1 MIDYQEV
8 TFEEKTDTPK
18 DHRPIITKWKGEP
31 MIRVHSIRATIK
43 EILQVAKALDV
54 VKIGIIGDPS
64 TGKTTLAMVLA
75 HLLHELSMKLD
86 SVPFAFRVFG
96 EEEFLHLKETLAAL
110 EPTNYI
116 IYFHDLSFLQDK
128 KAIEE
133 VKNAVTKI
141 RHLKADV
148 KIILIYDYHYLLGLD
163 KYLRQ
168 ANFRYMT
175 SLGSSEDDNVIKI
188 VGTKYTA
195 RIKDFQEKFVEMTTR
210 HKCTFRIAA
219 NKYFSY
225 NYKSPFVPCLFYN
238 GAKLRY
244 VVFPTREW
252 ITPICSICSAA
263 SGKLLHSAIP
273 VDQFI
278 SETKSKFGSG
288 HLEAALKVK
297 LFQNGMNTYAKTTV
311 ATMRYIDR
319 ALEKKLIKLDELANA
334 CGLTITKTRLR
345 KQLDGVL
352 SDDKNNINEIEVE
365 K

>member
-1 MIDYQEV
+1 MMQTEEV
-8 TFEEKTDTPK
+8 IMEDDNKEKK
-18 DHRPIITKWKGEP
+18 NFKPIETKWKGEK
-31 MIRVHSIRATIK
+31 MIRVHSIKATIR

-64 TGKTTLAMVLA
+64 TGKTTLAMTLG
-75 HLLHELSMKLD
+75 HLIHVMSMLPEFGEI
-86 SVPFAFRVFG
+86 PFAFRVFG
-96 EEEFLHLKETLAAL
+96 EDEFLNLKETLAQL
-110 EPTNYI
+110 DPTNYI
-116 IYFHDLSFLQDK
+116 IYFHDLSFLTDK

-141 RHLKADV
+141 RHLKSDV

-188 VGTKYTA
+188 VGTKYIS
-195 RIKDFQEKFVEMTTR
+195 RIKDFQGKFVEMTTK
-210 HKCTFRIAA
+210 HQCTFRIGP
-219 NKYFSY
+219 KKFFTY
-225 NYKSPFVPCLFYN
+225 NYKNPFVPCLFYN

-252 ITPICSICSAA
+252 ITPICSICSSA

-273 VDQFI
+273 IDQFKK
-278 SETKSKFGSG
+278 ECEAKFGERVF
-288 HLEAALKVK
+288 EAALKVK
-297 LFQNGMNTYAKTTV
+297 LFQNGMNTYARSTV
-311 ATMRYIDR
+311 SAMKYLDR
-319 ALEKKLIKLDELANA
+319 ALEKKLIKLDEVANA
-334 CGLTITKTRLR
+334 YGLTITRTRLR

-352 SDDKNNINEIEVE
+352 EDKVENDDSM
-365 K
+365 